1 VKFGPVPL
9 ADASGAILAHSVGGL
24 KKGRTLSAEDVAKLQ
39 RAGIEQVVAARLEA
53 GDVPEDE
60 AATAVAEA
68 AAGDGVTVQ
77 AAFTGRCNLYAKT
90 GVYAKTGGV
99 VVIERERVDAIN
111 LVDEAVTIATV
122 GPYDLVEPGTML
134 ATVKIIPFAAPRD
147 AVDACVT
154 IAAAD
159 GPLLRVAPLQAR
171 AVGLA
176 MTRLA
181 GTKES
186 VLDKTVKTLEA
197 RLTALGSTLKKELRV
212 AHDTNA
218 VAAAIKELE
227 AAGCAPILVFGA
239 SAIQDRRDVVPAAIE
254 QAGGRVDHFGMPV
267 DPGNLLLLGHLGPT
281 VVLGTPGCARSPKLN
296 GFDWVL
302 QRVCADVP
310 VTKRDIMQMGAGG
323 LLMEIASRP
332 QPRAGAQ
339 PAIKAP
345 RIAAIV
351 LAAGQARRMGA
362 NKLLAEVGGQAM
374 VARIVDQ
381 VRAAQVG
388 PVVVVTGHEAEKV
401 RAAVTGK
408 PVTFVHN
415 PDYAVGLSTSLAA
428 GVAAL
433 PPEADGAVICL
444 GDMPRV
450 TTRHIDKLIA
460 AFNPLEGR
468 AICVPTVK
476 GKRGNPVLWAKE
488 FFPAMRHV
496 AGDTGAKH
504 LIGEHA
510 DQLCEVPIEDDG
522 VLVDIDTPDALAALR
537 KAVAVAS

>member
-9 ADASGAILAHSVGGL
+9 GEATGAILAHSIGGL
-24 KKGRTLSAEDVAKLQ
+24 KKGRALSAEDIARLQ
-39 RAGIEQVVAARLEA
+39 KAGIASVIAARLEA

-68 AAGDGVTVQ
+68 AAGEGVTVQ

-90 GVYAKTGGV
+90 GGI
-99 VVIERERVDAIN
+99 VVIDRERVDQLN

-122 GPYDLVEPGTML
+122 PPYDLIETGTML
-134 ATVKIIPFAAPRD
+134 ATVKIIPFAAPKD
-147 AVDACVT
+147 AVDTCVT
-154 IAAAD
+154 IAAGD
-159 GPLLRVAPLQAR
+159 GPLVRVAPLKAR
-171 AVGLA
+171 EAGLIL
-176 MTRLA
+176 TRLP
-181 GTKES
+181 GTKDS

-197 RLTALGSTLKKELRV
+197 RLTAIGSTLKRTVRV
-212 AHDTNA
+212 AHETDA
-218 VAAAIKELE
+218 VAAAIREMD
-227 AAGCAPILVFGA
+227 AAQCSPILIFGA

-254 QAGGRVDHFGMPV
+254 RAGGRVDHFGMPV
-267 DPGNLLLLGHLGPT
+267 DPGNLLLLAHLGPT

-302 QRVCADVP
+302 QRVCADIP
-310 VTKRDIMQMGAGG
+310 VTRRDIMQMGAGG
-323 LLMEIASRP
+323 LLLEIASRP

-345 RIAAIV
+345 HIAAVV
-351 LAAGQARRMGA
+351 LAAGQARRMGS
-362 NKLLAEVGGQAM
+362 NKLVAEVAGQPM
-374 VARIVDQ
+374 VARVVEQ

-388 PVVVVTGHEAEKV
+388 PVIVVTGHESDKV
-401 RAAVTGK
+401 RAALAGK
-408 PVTFVHN
+408 PVTFAHN

-428 GVAAL
+428 GIAAL
-433 PPEADGAVICL
+433 PDDIDGAIVCL

-450 TTRHIDKLIA
+450 TTAHLNRLIA

-468 AICVPTVK
+468 AICVPTVN
-476 GKRGNPVLWAKE
+476 GKRGNPVLWSRE
-488 FFPAMRHV
+488 FFAAMRQV

-510 DQLCEVPIEDDG
+510 DQLCEVPIDDQG
-522 VLVDIDTPDALAALR
+522 VLLDIDTPEALAALR
-537 KAVAVAS
+537 QQTQPVAS

>member
-9 ADASGAILAHSVGGL
+9 DEATGAILAHSAGGM
-24 KKGRTLSAEDVAKLQ
+24 KKGRVLSAEDVAKLR
-39 RAGIEQVVAARLEA
+39 RAGTNAVIAARLEP

-68 AAGDGVTVQ
+68 AAGEGVTVQ

-90 GVYAKTGGV
+90 GGV
-99 VVIERERVDAIN
+99 VVIDRERVDQLN

-122 GPYDLVEPGTML
+122 APYDLVETGTML
-134 ATVKIIPFAAPRD
+134 ATVKIIPFAAPKD
-147 AVDACVT
+147 AVDTCVT
-154 IAAAD
+154 IAAGD
-159 GPLLRVAPLQAR
+159 GPLVRVAPLQAR
-171 AVGLA
+171 EAGLVL
-176 MTRLA
+176 TRLT

-197 RLTALGSTLKKELRV
+197 RLTALGSTLKQVRRV
-212 AHDTNA
+212 AHETDA
-218 VAAAIKELE
+218 VAAAIKELK
-227 AAGCAPILVFGA
+227 AAGCAPILIFGA

-267 DPGNLLLLGHLGPT
+267 DPGNLLLLARLGPT

-302 QRVCADVP
+302 QRVCADVA

-332 QPRAGAQ
+332 QPRAGVQ

-345 RIAAIV
+345 RIGAVV
-351 LAAGQARRMGA
+351 LAAGQARRMGS
-362 NKLLAEVGGQAM
+362 NKLLMDVGGQPM
-374 VARIVDQ
+374 VTLVLDQ

-388 PVVVVTGHEAEKV
+388 PIVVVTGHEAEKV
-401 RAAVTGK
+401 RAALSGR

-415 PDYAVGLSTSLAA
+415 PDYATGLSTSLAA

-433 PPEADGAVICL
+433 PADIDGAVVCL

-450 TTRHIDKLIA
+450 TTRHIDRLIA

-468 AICVPTVK
+468 AIVAPTVD

-488 FFPAMRHV
+488 FFAEMRHV

-510 DQLCEVPIEDDG
+510 DQLCEVPIEDYG
-522 VLVDIDTPDALAALR
+522 VLLDVDTPAALAEAR
-537 KAVAVAS
+537 KAAAPVAS